1 MIKALKRLAIIL
13 ISILCLF
20 ILALT
25 FVLTTQTGTQLAVH
39 IAREL
44 SHNAFTV
51 TDVQG
56 QLGSHVV
63 LNNIRYENDS
73 LQFTAEHITLDWQAL
88 ALLKTRLHIE
98 RFIVQDAKIIIK
110 KTEPAEEKQSSWSL
124 PFPYQVDQL
133 QLENISFKHPL
144 LQGNFNANG
153 YLKRSPDL
161 NWQLHIQGNQWGST
175 TTSDQLPKNFNFVLD
190 SSGNLQD
197 FNVNLS
203 QLSGSWQKLP
213 LQGGLKL
220 RVKTFNLP
228 RLDRG
233 IQSSSTSRDLFAG
246 SRPNFVGAKNTTQPT
261 KSDLTSSSVTQLA
274 QRIQFTLD
282 SHLQWGITQLAINGG
297 LSDRWQL
304 SYKANIADLSKIAP
318 QLHGGVTA
326 NGNISGAAA
335 SPKLH
340 GIVNLQNFTVPG
352 LSTHIDAKLNTD
364 IAASLNDQTF
374 TAAVSANNIAIAL
387 PELGLTPRITN
398 LKVTLADKILH
409 YNAALQSGPGTLT
422 LQGKTTLTQDP
433 PLSTMTLTGKDLLVS
448 NTPKIKVLVS
458 PDLKIEQQKDG
469 WHVTGKA
476 HIPKANIDLGDTRKT
491 VTLPHETVIINKT
504 GKVEKASSQPFFAE
518 VALTVGNDVHVAM
531 AGLKSK
537 VGGAVTL
544 YEIPNQE
551 TRADGKL
558 LLPEGSYDLQGQK
571 LNVANSEIIFVNS
584 PVTNPALN
592 ITASKTIQH
601 APSATTLSDKQSF
614 IVGLK
619 VTGKADNPIIT
630 LFSDPSGW
638 SQPDILSLIVFGQP
652 ASTLSNSSMG
662 VLAAAAQALGSKS
675 GKPGVAG
682 QLTSQLQHF
691 FGLSELSLQST
702 VGSDTDSNAT
712 STSFVLGKYLS
723 PRLYLNYSLGLEGNI
738 TLRLRYLL
746 SKHWS
751 VQTQASTVGS
761 GVDLF
766 YSMGK

>member
-1 MIKALKRLAIIL
+1 MIKALKRLAAIL
-13 ISILCLF
+13 LGILCLL

-25 FVLTTQTGTQLAVH
+25 FVLTTQAGTQMAVR

-56 QLGSHVV
+56 QLGSHLV
-63 LNNIRYENDS
+63 LSNIRYENDS
-73 LQFTAEHITLDWQAL
+73 LQFTAEHIILDWQAL
-88 ALLKTRLHIE
+88 ELLTTRLHIE
-98 RFIVQDAKIIIK
+98 RFIVQDAKIVIK
-110 KTEPAEEKQSSWSL
+110 KTEPAEEKQSSWPL
-124 PFPYQVDQL
+124 PFSYQVDQL

-153 YLKRSPDL
+153 YLKRSPDW
-161 NWQLHIQGNQWGST
+161 NWQLHVQASQWGSPT
-175 TTSDQLPKNFNFVLD
+175 GAEQLPRNINFTLD
-190 SSGNLQD
+190 SKGSLQD
-197 FNVNLS
+197 FNLNLS
-203 QLSGSWQKLP
+203 QLSGSWQKQS

-220 RVKTFNLP
+220 QVK
-228 RLDRG
+228 
-233 IQSSSTSRDLFAG
+233 S
-246 SRPNFVGAKNTTQPT
+246 T
-261 KSDLTSSSVTQLA
+261 KSDLTSLSVIQLA
-274 QRIQFTLD
+274 QNIQFTLD

-304 SYKANIADLSKIAP
+304 SYKANIADLNKIAP

-335 SPKLH
+335 SPTLQ
-340 GIVNLQNFTVPG
+340 GIVNLQNLTVPG
-352 LSTHIDAKLNTD
+352 LSTHINAKLNTD
-364 IAASLNDQTF
+364 IAASLNDQKLEAT
-374 TAAVSANNIAIAL
+374 VGANNIAIAL
-387 PELGLTPRITN
+387 PEFGLTPQINN
-398 LKVTLADKILH
+398 LKIALVDKILR
-409 YNAALQSGPGTLT
+409 YNAAIQSGPGTAT
-422 LQGKTTLTQDP
+422 LQGKTTLEDT

-448 NTPKIKVLVS
+448 NTPKIKVFVS
-458 PDLKIEQQKDG
+458 PDLKIEQKPDG
-469 WHVTGKA
+469 WHVTGKV

-491 VTLPHETVIINKT
+491 VALPRETVIISKA
-504 GKVEKASSQPFFAE
+504 GKVENVSNQAFFAE
-518 VALTVGNDVHVAM
+518 VALTIGDDVHVAM
-531 AGLKSK
+531 AGLKSN

-571 LNVANSEIIFVNS
+571 LTIANGEIIFVNS

-601 APSATTLSDKQSF
+601 APSANNFGDKQSF
-614 IVGLK
+614 VVGLK
-619 VTGKADNPIIT
+619 VTGKADNPIVT

-638 SQPDILSLIVFGQP
+638 SQSDILSLIVFGQP
-652 ASTLSNSSMG
+652 ASALSNSSMS
-662 VLAAAAQALGSKS
+662 VLATAAQALGSKS

-682 QLTSQLQHF
+682 QLTGQLQHF
-691 FGLSELSLQST
+691 FGLSELGLQSS
-702 VGSDTDSNAT
+702 VGNDTDSNAT

-746 SKHWS
+746 GKHWS
-751 VQTQASTVGS
+751 VQTQASTASS